1 MKKNKRAKEAKLI
14 SWKLCIDSENKLV
27 TELSAFPEEHIDIF
41 HKEDRLV
48 ILKALQEA
56 RTALEPLHRNI
67 ETELDAVF

>member
-1 MKKNKRAKEAKLI
+1 
-14 SWKLCIDSENKLV
+14 LV

-56 RTALEPLHRNI
+56 RTVLEPLHRNI

>member
-1 MKKNKRAKEAKLI
+1 MKKNKRAKEANII

-56 RTALEPLHRNI
+56 RTVLEPLHLYFQHLN
-67 ETELDAVF
+67 FY